1 MRVNVTM
8 QDPKALFVAPVNE
21 LTEKWGVYAIP
32 WMYRHPSGDLVVRA
46 NGHQDTLSPDYVQAV
61 PDRFYRSS
69 DGGDTWR
76 EVPASPEVD
85 FTFCFEH
92 LFARRQD
99 GKWIRLRMAEKLEP
113 LNGLP
118 CREDHPKSLNRETL
132 HNIYRYGDIP
142 QACRQ
147 LYLETWDGTG
157 TLLKTEK
164 AELDFPDLNVYAV
177 SAGILTDGQAI
188 LEPTYVPV
196 PEILYP
202 TYDSISGILALPDG
216 SLGGMIVGPD
226 PEIRDRL
233 YVDAYFVASE
243 DGGITWKKRA
253 LIGGFDPITTD
264 GYAYENS
271 CCVAPDGSLVV
282 VMRTES
288 CVPQAAEPFTGLMI
302 SRSGDC
308 GHTWSKP
315 VPLTDSSVT
324 PHLIALKNGL
334 LVLVYGRPGVHMRW
348 SSDSGKTWSDP
359 VTVIGKTL
367 DRHRA
372 LGDDYM
378 DCKYWK
384 METYANTY
392 MEAVSDDTVLLCY
405 NDMKYDAGDGLA
417 HRATLVRKITFRRED

>member
-1 MRVNVTM
+1 MRVNVVM
-8 QDPKALFVAPVNE
+8 QDPKALFVAPVNA

-32 WMYRHPSGDLVVRA
+32 WMYRLPCGDLIVRA
-46 NGHQDTLSPDYVQAV
+46 NGHQDTQSPDYVQAV

-69 DGGDTWR
+69 DGGDTWK
-76 EVPASPEVD
+76 EVPASPEVAL
-85 FTFCFEH
+85 TFLFENTFVP
-92 LFARRQD
+92 LPD
-99 GKWIRLRMAEKLEP
+99 GRWIRLATAEDLAP
-113 LNGLP
+113 IDGVP
-118 CREDHPKSLNRETL
+118 DRGDHTRSLNNEVI

-142 QACRQ
+142 EACKRLQ
-147 LYLETWDGTG
+147 LETYDSSGA
-157 TLLKTEK
+157 LLKTES
-164 AELDFPDLNVYAV
+164 AVLDFPELLVTAV
-177 SAGILTDGQAI
+177 GGSLLTDGKEI
-188 LEPTYVPV
+188 LVNEYVPV
-196 PEILYP
+196 PEVRYP
-202 TYDSISGILALPDG
+202 TYDSVSGILPLPDET
-216 SLGGMIVGPD
+216 LGGFITGQD
-226 PEIRDRL
+226 PEILGRAYDDL
-233 YVDAYFVASE
+233 YFVASA
-243 DGGITWKKRA
+243 DGGRTWKKRA
-253 LIGGFDPITTD
+253 LIGGYDPVTTD
-264 GYAYENS
+264 GYTYENS
-271 CCVAPDGSLVV
+271 CCVAPDGSLVA

-288 CVPQAAEPFTGLMI
+288 CVPQAVEPFTGLMI
-302 SRSGDC
+302 SRSADC
-308 GHTWSKP
+308 GHTWSAP

-405 NDMKYDAGDGLA
+405 NDMKYPAGDGLD
-417 HRATLVRKITFRRED
+417 HRATLVRKISFRRED